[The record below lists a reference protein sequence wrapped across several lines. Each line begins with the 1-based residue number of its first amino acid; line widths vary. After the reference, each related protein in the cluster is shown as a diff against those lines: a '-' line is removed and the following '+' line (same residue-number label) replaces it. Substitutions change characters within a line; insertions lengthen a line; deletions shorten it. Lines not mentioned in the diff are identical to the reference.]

1 MTRAARS
8 GIIPRG
14 GGMGSE
20 GRRAIERLRTR
31 ASEAASETAFALLD
45 GLWHGPVGLA
55 VLDPGLRFVQVNEPF
70 AQLSGTS
77 PGFRAGGTFA
87 DVAAG
92 AAGAA
97 REELLRLEDAC
108 RVVVETGR
116 PFLNLVARGLRSGD
130 RPREWLCSVFPVS
143 APDGAVRGVV
153 AMVSDA
159 TNDREREAAL
169 GRARDDAQRALR
181 RLERL
186 LDVTAAL
193 SQARTAEDVMS
204 VLVLQADRA
213 FGVVS
218 AVAFVRKG
226 DRVVPVAAMGPAED
240 PRGRLASLPLD
251 AQIPAVRAARDGV
264 PFWLESAE
272 ALEAAFPEFLRS
284 APHLRRLGSL
294 AALPLRLGE
303 TVLGAVAFGFAESG
317 PFPAEERALLSA
329 AAEQCALA
337 LDRARLLDA
346 EREAREA
353 EARSRALLDAVVEN
367 APVGIAF
374 VDPQLRFRRV
384 NRLLAD
390 MNGLLVEDHL
400 GRTMP
405 ELFPGLPGEDVER
418 AWRDV
423 LATGRPVLDAE
434 LQGETPAAPGKRRT
448 WLESWYPVRSG
459 DEILGIGALVREVTA
474 ERDAEEFQRNVL
486 GVVGHDL
493 RNPLSALATSAHLLA
508 ESEQL
513 PPELARNVG
522 RIVANAARM
531 DRIISVLL
539 DYARVR
545 GGQRIPLHRGT
556 CDLAAIAE
564 TATEECDSSHPGREV
579 RRGGTGDVT
588 GSWDADRVA
597 QVIVNLLS
605 NALDY
610 SPPASAV
617 ELSWREAGDAAV
629 LEIANEGP
637 PIPPEVLPGLFEPFR
652 RAERQRAGGKDGL
665 GLGLFIAR
673 AIATAHG
680 GELGVRSAPGERTVF
695 TLRLPRGSERG

>member
-1 MTRAARS
+1 MV
-8 GIIPRG
+8 P
-14 GGMGSE
+14 E
-20 GRRAIERLRTR
+20 GPSAIQRLRTR
-31 ASEAASETAFALLD
+31 ASEEASETAFALLD
-45 GLWHGPVGLA
+45 GLWHGPVGIA
-55 VLDPGLRFVQVNEPF
+55 VLDRALRFVQVNEPF
-70 AQLSGTS
+70 AELSGTS
-77 PGFRAGGTFA
+77 PAGHAGEQFA

-92 AAGAA
+92 AERSA

-108 RVVVETGR
+108 RVVAETGR
-116 PFLNLVARGLRSGD
+116 PFLNLVLGLRSGG
-130 RPREWLCSVFPVS
+130 RTREWLCSVFPVR
-143 APDGAVRGVV
+143 APDGTSRGVL
-153 AMVSDA
+153 AIVSDA

-169 GRARDDAQRALR
+169 ARARDDAQRALG

-226 DRVVPVAAMGPAED
+226 DQVELVAAMGPAED
-240 PRGRLASLPLD
+240 RRERLASLPLD
-251 AQIPAVRAARDGV
+251 APIPAARAARDGI
-264 PFWLESAE
+264 PFWFESAE
-272 ALEAAFPEFLRS
+272 ALDAAFPGFVHS
-284 APHLRRLGSL
+284 APHLSAFGSL
-294 AALPLRLGE
+294 AALPLRVGE
-303 TVLGAVAFGFAESG
+303 TILGAVAFGFAKARSL
-317 PFPAEERALLSA
+317 PPEERALLVA

-367 APVGIAF
+367 APVGIGF
-374 VDPQLRFRRV
+374 LDPELRFGRV

-400 GRTMP
+400 GKTMA
-405 ELFPGLPGEDVER
+405 ELFPGLPAAEVER

-423 LATGRPVLDAE
+423 LETGRPVLDTE
-434 LQGETPAAPGKRRT
+434 VQGETPAAPGKRRT

-459 DEILGIGALVREVTA
+459 DEILGVGTLVREVTA
-474 ERDAEEFQRNVL
+474 ERAAEEFQRNVL

-493 RNPLSALATSAHLLA
+493 RNPLSALATSARVLVA
-508 ESEQL
+508 SEQL
-513 PPELARNVG
+513 PRELRRVVE
-522 RIVANAARM
+522 RIVANAVRM

-545 GGQRIPLHRGT
+545 GGQRIPLHRT
-556 CDLAAIAE
+556 ACDLAAIAE
-564 TATEECDSSHPGREV
+564 LAADECEAAHPGRVV
-579 RRGGTGDVT
+579 RRAGEGDVT
-588 GSWDADRVA
+588 GSWDPDRVA

-605 NALDY
+605 NAIDY
-610 SPPASAV
+610 SPAGSGV
-617 ELSWREAGDAAV
+617 ELSWRADDAGAV
-629 LEIANEGP
+629 LEIANGGP
-637 PIPPEVLPGLFEPFR
+637 PIPPEVVPSLFEPFR

-673 AIATAHG
+673 AIANAHG
-680 GELGVRSAPGERTVF
+680 GDLGVRSAPGERTVF
-695 TLRLPRGSERG
+695 TLRLPRGAERR